1 MNREPENQ
9 ITDQQLDDMLRNV
22 QVPADLKD
30 RLLKIPHTAQQDHSL
45 VNLPDAAPSELPRTR
60 WQPYVLAATLL
71 IIAGVVATQWLPNNN
86 PNTPDVIAKQD
97 NNEPST
103 QDLAARE
110 AENQQLAIEQLRN
123 EQLLARSSARSHLNP
138 EDIASMIM
146 ALAPEYTVELGGSK
160 TDLESELALVRK
172 KFPQSRGADLA
183 QQILQQLN

>member
-9 ITDQQLDDMLRNV
+9 ITDQQLDDILRNV

-71 IIAGVVATQWLPNNN
+71 IIAGVVATRWLPNNN
-86 PNTPDVIAKQD
+86 SNTPDVIAKQD
-97 NNEPST
+97 NHEPST

-123 EQLLARSSARSHLNP
+123 EQLLARSSALSHLNP

>member
-1 MNREPENQ
+1 MNQEPENK

-22 QVPADLKD
+22 QIPADLKD
-30 RLLKIPHTAQQDHSL
+30 RLLKIPRAAQQDHSL
-45 VNLPDAAPSELPRTR
+45 VNLSDAAPSELPRTR

-86 PNTPDVIAKQD
+86 PNTPDVIAKQND
-97 NNEPST
+97 NNEPF

-110 AENQQLAIEQLRN
+110 AENLTIEQSRIEQL
-123 EQLLARSSARSHLNP
+123 LVHGSARSYLDP
-138 EDIASMIM
+138 EDVTSMIM

-160 TDLESELALVRK
+160 TDLKSEMALVQE

>member
-1 MNREPENQ
+1 MNQEPENK

-22 QVPADLKD
+22 QIPADLKD
-30 RLLKIPHTAQQDHSL
+30 RLLKIPRAAQQDHSL
-45 VNLPDAAPSELPRTR
+45 VNLSDAAPSELTRTR

>member
-1 MNREPENQ
+1 MNQEPENK

-30 RLLKIPHTAQQDHSL
+30 RLLKIPRNTLQDHSL
-45 VNLPDAAPSELPRTR
+45 VNLPNAASSELPRTR

-71 IIAGVVATQWLPNNN
+71 IIAGVVATRWLPNNT

-97 NNEPST
+97 NNNESS
-103 QDLAARE
+103 QVLAARE
-110 AENQQLAIEQLRN
+110 AENQQLAIEQLRI
-123 EQLLARSSARSHLNP
+123 EQLVVHGSARSYLDS
-138 EDIASMIM
+138 EDVTSMIM

-160 TDLESELALVRK
+160 TDLESEMVLVRA

-183 QQILQQLN
+183 QQTLQRLN